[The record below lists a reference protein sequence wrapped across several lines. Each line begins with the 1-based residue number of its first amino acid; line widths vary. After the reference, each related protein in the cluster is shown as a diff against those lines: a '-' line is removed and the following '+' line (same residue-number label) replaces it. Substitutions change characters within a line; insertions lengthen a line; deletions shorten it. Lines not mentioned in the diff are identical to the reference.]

1 MDPGEGP
8 GRLSQ
13 QRPEAQ
19 VALWGQALGLPL
31 SVWAEGWSRGARI
44 QGGWTRCGPWAGC
57 AGAGWGGWRVQL
69 YKPLV

>member
-19 VALWGQALGLPL
+19 VTLWGQALGLPL
-31 SVWAEGWSRGARI
+31 SVCAEGRSRGARI
-44 QGGWTRCGPWAGC
+44 QGRVEEVWAVGGC
-57 AGAGWGGWRVQL
+57 AGAGWGGWRV
-69 YKPLV
+69 